1 VEQKCSVRETT
12 IVFARNK
19 ILDYMVQNHITLKAK
34 KNIARKKIR
43 PGSFSQFLLCFLNIS
58 LSRQSTP
65 KVGKALPRRK
75 KWRMMAEVDDLLSG
89 AHAPYIEN
97 SKRNV
102 ISKFQKNKK

>member
-1 VEQKCSVRETT
+1 
-12 IVFARNK
+12 
-19 ILDYMVQNHITLKAK
+19 MVQNHITLKAK